1 MLEVI
6 GPAIKAA
13 SQVDACAGMT
23 LESGLQADPC
33 RLCLRRTV
41 YALIGTPIPA
51 AVRWIESDNLVGYV
65 CKNQVKGPAV

>member
-6 GPAIKAA
+6 GPAIKAPP
-13 SQVDACAGMT
+13 QVDACAGMV

-33 RLCLRRTV
+33 VTCLRRTG
-41 YALIGTPIPA
+41 YAISGTPIQV
-51 AVRWIESDNLVGYV
+51 AVRWIESANLVGYA